1 MDYLVSGKKRN
12 GKSLVCVG
20 RIRAALRKGKRV
32 ATNLDLFPHELLP
45 LSNKSARIVRLPDYP
60 SAEDLW
66 ALGEGCD
73 NPAVEV
79 DNGVLVLDE
88 MAILFNSRTFN
99 DKGRKGV
106 LDWLAQSGKLG
117 WDTYLICQHPNQIDK
132 QIREALC
139 EYHVICR
146 RLDRLKIPLL
156 PFKMPRLH
164 VGFVK
169 FGMDQ
174 NSVMAEK
181 WIYRGSSLFKG
192 YNTIQKFSADYPHG
206 SYSVLPPWHSHGRYQ
221 PASMPL
227 LDRLF
232 KPAPR
237 KPVPKPKRPEVEAVM
252 ALPADARIRALSGL
266 QFA

>member
-20 RIRAALRKGKRV
+20 RIRSALKKGKRV
-32 ATNLDLFPHELLP
+32 ATNLDLFPHEMLP
-45 LSNKSARIVRLPDYP
+45 HSNKTASVVRLPDFP
-60 SAEDLW
+60 TAEDLW
-66 ALGEGCD
+66 ALGQGCD
-73 NPAVEV
+73 NPAIEV

-156 PFKMPRLH
+156 PFKMPRVH
-164 VGFVK
+164 VGFVR
-169 FGMDQ
+169 FGMDH
-174 NSVMAEK
+174 NSVVAEK
-181 WIYRGSSLFKG
+181 WWFRGTALFKA
-192 YNTIQKFSADYPHG
+192 YNTIQKFTADYPHG
-206 SYSVLPPWHSHGRYQ
+206 SYSVLPPWHSHGRYGQ
-221 PASMPL
+221 PGASL
-227 LDRLF
+227 LSRLLR
-232 KPAPR
+232 PAPR
-237 KPVPKPKRPEVEAVM
+237 KPQPKPKLPEVEAVM
-252 ALPADARIRALSGL
+252 KLPPDVRIRALTGV